1 MKKTIL
7 TGIKP
12 TGSPHVGN
20 YIGAIKPALDLMREG
35 FEPMY
40 FVADYHA
47 LTTIR
52 NPVEFRRLRYEVAAT
67 WLALGLDPDKVLFY
81 QQSDIPEIFE
91 LTWLLACSTSKGLMN
106 RAHAYKAA
114 VAENQKNGQTPD
126 ANVNMGLYNYPVL
139 MAADIIIMSTDVVPV
154 GKDQVQH
161 VEMARDIAIVFN
173 STYGEVLTIPEYVV
187 GGETGVIP
195 GLDGRKMS
203 KTYNNTIQLFGS
215 QKQLRKQIFQIVT
228 DSTAPNEPKDPAAST
243 IFQIYKEFASPEQTE
258 SMKTRY
264 LQGAVSWG
272 EAKQELF
279 EVIDHFLERPRMVYD
294 ELMANPERV
303 DALLA
308 EGSHKAR
315 ERVAPLMK
323 AVRKAIGR

>member
-1 MKKTIL
+1 MTKTIL

-114 VAENQKNGQTPD
+114 VAENQKSGQTPD

-139 MAADIIIMSTDVVPV
+139 MAADIIIMSTDLVPV

-173 STYGEVLTIPEYVV
+173 NTYGEVLAVPEYVV
-187 GGETGVIP
+187 GGETGIIP

-203 KTYNNTIQLFGS
+203 KTYNNTIQLFGT

-228 DSTAPNEPKDPAAST
+228 DSTAPNEPKDPVAST

-258 SMKTRY
+258 LLKTRY
-264 LQGAVSWG
+264 LQGTVSWG

-279 EVIDHFLERPRMVYD
+279 EVIDNFLERPRTVYD
-294 ELMANPERV
+294 ELMANPARI

-308 EGSHKAR
+308 EGAHKAR